1 MRFRILLPALH
12 LPVLAILLLGVGD
25 PALARRDGGTE
36 LDRIAYAVDG
46 AESSHAKDAGMWRPN
61 LAGPQGPMQVGEKA
75 ALDVGGGN
83 RFDIQENRTIG
94 RAYLSLL
101 HRRYGN
107 WSDAVTAYNWGMGNL
122 DAWIRSGRRS
132 EKLLPAV
139 ASYLNRVLNDSGIC
153 HSSQRPVRDCVE
165 PLYDNRRATHY
176 PDQIL
181 SGLQQ
186 SGRPLPILAA
196 SGRPESVLAQSG
208 RLLATLQQ
216 SGRPLTRMA
225 RSGVSR

>member
-1 MRFRILLPALH
+1 MRFLILLPALR
-12 LPVLAILLLGVGD
+12 LPALTILLLGIGD
-25 PALARRDGGTE
+25 PALARKDGGTE
-36 LDRIAYAVDG
+36 LERIAYAVDG

-83 RFDIQENRTIG
+83 RFDIVENRAIG

-122 DAWIRSGRRS
+122 DTWIRSGRRS
-132 EKLLPAV
+132 ERLLPAV
-139 ASYLNRVLNDSGIC
+139 ASYLHRVLNDSGIC
-153 HSSQRPVRDCVE
+153 HPSQRPVRDCVE
-165 PLYDNRRATHY
+165 PSSDSDRRATHY
-176 PDQIL
+176 RDLIL
-181 SGLQQ
+181 PGLQQ

-196 SGRPESVLAQSG
+196 SGRPISALAQSG

-216 SGRPLTRMA
+216 SGRPLGAQR
-225 RSGVSR
+225 R